1 MEKLKFGKT
10 ETRNL
15 LNMLQ
20 SPDTG
25 NADIALQAIE
35 NADLTNFIG
44 ELIVLYKYS
53 HLSQHDWEIK
63 APNAWAVLSPYFTD
77 KSIMSSGRCVDV
89 MTKNQAS
96 KESIE
101 LYLELFT
108 VQMMGF
114 LEQLG
119 FPANSFNVSIEL
131 KDE

>member
-20 SPDTG
+20 SPDIG

-89 MTKNQAS
+89 MTKNKAS
-96 KESIE
+96 KDSIE

-119 FPANSFNVSIEL
+119 FPANSFNVTIEL